1 MATHRILARAPEAV
15 PVPSIARDSE
25 ALDGVR
31 RDAAHYPGG
40 HAAGVAHP
48 RSEAEVAAVVRA
60 AGRVLPIGAQSSLTG
75 GATPFGDVVLA
86 TDRMDRI
93 VALGSGE
100 VTVEPGLSLAALQEA
115 LRRAGAW
122 YPPVPTFDG
131 ACAGGVAATN
141 AAGAATFKYGTTRDW
156 VRRLTVVLASGDVL
170 DLARGETRAHPDGY
184 FEVLTPRGARR
195 VPVPSYRLPDVP
207 KCSSGYF
214 AAPGMDLIDLF
225 IGSEGT
231 LGVITAV
238 TFAVVAPAPRA
249 ALVWIPVGT
258 EAAAIALAGRLREAA
273 RRAWGARSGR
283 AGSAGSGTGGP
294 GPMGAGPAGIGP
306 GDGARGRAGS
316 GRNGT
321 AVAIDVAA
329 IEHLDARSLEIVRE
343 DGVARRRN
351 VFVPDGTAVA
361 LLVQVEWSPGEEP
374 TAEAAYAEIG
384 AALDAVAPDAAA
396 QATAAASGPP
406 AREAGQ
412 PSHTQPDTQPD
423 TQLGGLCRLLA
434 DAGVLDDA
442 EIALPSDTRRQAD
455 FLAVR
460 EAVPEGVNRR
470 VGEAARRLGPAV
482 AKTAADM
489 VVPFDRFAESLDV
502 FRGAFG
508 SRGLDYAVWGHIS
521 DGNVHP
527 NVIPRTADDAARGR
541 EAILECGRTIVRLGG
556 SPLAEHGVGRNP
568 VKQALLGQLYGDA
581 GVAEMRAVKA
591 ALDPEGKLAP
601 GVLFPAISWRG

>member
-1 MATHRILARAPEAV
+1 MASHRIRARPPARAPAP
-15 PVPSIARDSE
+15 PVARDAG
-25 ALDGVR
+25 ALAGVR
-31 RDAAHYPGG
+31 ADAAHYPGG
-40 HAAGVAHP
+40 HASGVVHP
-48 RSEAEVAAVVRA
+48 RSEAEVAAAVRA
-60 AGRVLPIGAQSSLTG
+60 SPRVLPIGAQSSLTG
-75 GATPFGDVVLA
+75 GATPVGDVVVA

-100 VTVEPGLSLAALQEA
+100 VTVEPGVPLAVLQEA
-115 LRRAGAW
+115 LRGAGAC

-156 VRRLTVVLASGDVL
+156 VRRLTVVLATGDVL
-170 DLARGETRAHPDGY
+170 DLTRGETRAHADGY
-184 FEVLTPRGARR
+184 FEVLTSRGARR

-207 KCSSGYF
+207 KCSAGYF

-238 TFAVVAPAPRA
+238 TFAVVAPAPRT
-249 ALVWIPVGT
+249 ALVWIPVGS
-258 EAAAIALAGRLREAA
+258 EPAALALAGRLRDAA
-273 RRAWGARSGR
+273 RRAWR
-283 AGSAGSGTGGP
+283 AV
-294 GPMGAGPAGIGP
+294 GAGPGRG
-306 GDGARGRAGS
+306 GTGSRGRGRTGSRSRGS
-316 GRNGT
+316 GSDGGGV
-321 AVAIDVAA
+321 AVDVAA
-329 IEHLDARSLEIVRE
+329 IEHLDARSLAIARE

-351 VFVPDGTAVA
+351 VAVPDGAAVA
-361 LLVQVEWSPGEEP
+361 LLVQVEWPPGEEP

-384 AALDAVAPDAAA
+384 AALEQSRDPDPGPVRDRPDHLPDRAGGRLRAHAP
-396 QATAAASGPP
+396 ATPLAS
-406 AREAGQ
+406 
-412 PSHTQPDTQPD
+412 
-423 TQLGGLCRLLA
+423 LCLLLA

-442 EIALPSDTRRQAD
+442 EIALPSDARRQAD

-489 VVPFDRFAESLDV
+489 IVPFERFAESLDL
-502 FRGAFG
+502 FRAAFG
-508 SRGLDYAVWGHIS
+508 ARGLDYAIWGHIS

-527 NVIPRTADDAARGR
+527 NVIPRAVDDVARGR
-541 EAILECGRTIVRLGG
+541 EAILECGRAVVELGG
-556 SPLAEHGVGRNP
+556 CPLAEHGVGRNP
-568 VKQALLGQLYGDA
+568 VKQALLRQLYGDA

-601 GVLFPAISWRG
+601 GVLFPEIGR

>member
-1 MATHRILARAPEAV
+1 M
-15 PVPSIARDSE
+15 
-25 ALDGVR
+25 
-31 RDAAHYPGG
+31 
-40 HAAGVAHP
+40 
-48 RSEAEVAAVVRA
+48 AAVVRA
-60 AGRVLPIGAQSSLTG
+60 AGSVLPIGAQSSLTG
-75 GATPFGDVVLA
+75 GATPFGDIVLA

-115 LRRAGAW
+115 LRRTGAW

-184 FEVLTPRGARR
+184 FEVLTPGGARR

-207 KCSSGYF
+207 KCSAGYF

-258 EAAAIALAGRLREAA
+258 EAAAIALAGRLRDAA

-283 AGSAGSGTGGP
+283 AGPAGIGTGGT

-329 IEHLDARSLEIVRE
+329 IEHLDARSLAIVRE

-351 VFVPDGTAVA
+351 VFVPDGAAVA
-361 LLVQVEWSPGEEP
+361 LLVQVEWPPGEEP

-384 AALDAVAPDAAA
+384 AALDAAA
-396 QATAAASGPP
+396 QATAAASGPA

-412 PSHTQPDTQPD
+412 PSDTQLGAD
-423 TQLGGLCRLLA
+423 TQLAADTQLGADPQLGGLCRLLA

-442 EIALPSDTRRQAD
+442 EIALPSDARRQAD

-502 FRGAFG
+502 FRARSARAASTTPSGG
-508 SRGLDYAVWGHIS
+508 TS
-521 DGNVHP
+521 
-527 NVIPRTADDAARGR
+527 RTATCTPTSSPARPTTPRAAGRRFSSAGGDRPPRRIPPRRARGGPQPG
-541 EAILECGRTIVRLGG
+541 EAG
-556 SPLAEHGVGRNP
+556 A
-568 VKQALLGQLYGDA
+568 AA
-581 GVAEMRAVKA
+581 A
-591 ALDPEGKLAP
+591 ALRRRGRGRDARGQGRAQGGPRDPEGKLAP